1 MRQESLMTDKKP
13 DNKQDIT
20 TDMLM
25 ADVMLRI
32 TAIEKILIDKGVFTV
47 EELQAS
53 TKEIAER
60 VTKVVM
66 EKAASSKNLEDFI
79 SKLEIPKKDMKN

>member
-1 MRQESLMTDKKP
+1 MSDKKP

-32 TAIEKILIDKGVFTV
+32 TAMEKILIDKGVFSV

-66 EKAASSKNLEDFI
+66 EKAASSKNLEEFI

>member
-1 MRQESLMTDKKP
+1 MNDKKP

-32 TAIEKILIDKGVFTV
+32 TAIEKILIDKGIFSV

>member
-1 MRQESLMTDKKP
+1 MTDKKP

-32 TAIEKILIDKGVFTV
+32 TAMEKILIDKGIFTV

-66 EKAASSKNLEDFI
+66 EKAASSKNIEDFI

>member
-1 MRQESLMTDKKP
+1 MSDKKP

-32 TAIEKILIDKGVFTV
+32 TAMEKILIDKGIFTV

-66 EKAASSKNLEDFI
+66 EKAASSKNIEDFI

>member
-1 MRQESLMTDKKP
+1 MSDKKP

-32 TAIEKILIDKGVFTV
+32 TAMEKILIDKGIFTV

-66 EKAASSKNLEDFI
+66 EKAASSKNIEDFI
-79 SKLEIPKKDMKN
+79 SKLEIPKKYMKN

>member
-1 MRQESLMTDKKP
+1 MTDKKP